1 MKPILISSKMN
12 KMEGRYCQELELL
25 KRAGEIVDYRF
36 EPFGL
41 KLADKTYYHPDFL
54 VVYKDKFE
62 IIEIKGFMRDDAN
75 VKLKIAAK
83 EFPWFQFKLIFWN
96 SKTKGFEEKVV

>member
-1 MKPILISSKMN
+1 MKPIFVNSRMN
-12 KMEGRYCQELELL
+12 RVEARYCQQLELL

-54 VVYKDKFE
+54 VVHKDRFE

-75 VKLKIAAK
+75 VKIKVAAK
-83 EFPWFQFKLIFWN
+83 EFPWFDFKLVHWN
-96 SKTKGFEEKVV
+96 SKTKKFEERVI